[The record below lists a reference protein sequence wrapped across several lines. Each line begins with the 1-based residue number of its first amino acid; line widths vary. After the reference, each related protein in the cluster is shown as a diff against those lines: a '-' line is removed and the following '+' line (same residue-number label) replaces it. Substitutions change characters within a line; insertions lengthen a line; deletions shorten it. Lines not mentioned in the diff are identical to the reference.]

1 MSDFDRGDTDSNA
14 REARLTGQRMDEI
27 RDAEW
32 SARRE
37 DRDSLRGSLER
48 ATESFDDPPETK
60 IDLNDEPFDRYKRHG
75 DIRSGIA
82 ASIDESFFNSANA
95 ERRERYIGEFDQID
109 QQLKRSHGVDG
120 VTGIKQMIQ
129 VDAALRSPDFQTR
142 VNAIN
147 HMVEL
152 AHNESPYREAVQYRT
167 QEAATKEVEAWFK
180 KHQIGKTPEERAQIE
195 NLMGEYLSSPGAKRT
210 GNFDADLKHA
220 FRQATAGAKRVQFR

>member
-1 MSDFDRGDTDSNA
+1 MSQFDRAASDD
-14 REARLTGQRMDEI
+14 REAAYIGTRMDEN
-27 RDAEW
+27 RESEW
-32 SARRE
+32 ASRRE

-60 IDLNDEPFDRYKRHG
+60 IELNDEPYDHHRRHG
-75 DIRSGIA
+75 NIRSDLA
-82 ASIDESFFNSANA
+82 AAVDQSFFNSANA
-95 ERRERYIGEFDQID
+95 EKRERYIGEFDLVD

-120 VTGIKQMIQ
+120 MTGIKQMIQ

-152 AHNESPYREAVQYRT
+152 AHNESPYREAVEYRT
-167 QEAATKEVEAWFK
+167 QEAATKEVADWFN
-180 KHQIGKTPEERAQIE
+180 KHQIGKTPEEKAQIE
-195 NLMGEYLSSPGAKRT
+195 NLMGEYLSSPGARRT

-220 FRQATAGAKRVQFR
+220 FRMATAGAKRVQFR

>member
-1 MSDFDRGDTDSNA
+1 MSEFDRGDTDSNA

-32 SARRE
+32 TDKRA

-60 IDLNDEPFDRYKRHG
+60 INLNEEPYDRHRRHG
-75 DIRSGIA
+75 DIRSDLA
-82 ASIDESFFNSANA
+82 AAVDQSFYNSANA

-109 QQLKRSHGVDG
+109 QQIKRSHGVDG
-120 VTGIKQMIQ
+120 VTGIKQMIE

-152 AHNESPYREAVQYRT
+152 AHNESPYREAVAYRT
-167 QEAATKEVEAWFK
+167 QEAATKEVADWFG
-180 KHQIGKTPEERAQIE
+180 KHAIGKTPEEKAQIE
-195 NLMGEYLSSPGAKRT
+195 NLMAEYLSSPGARRT

-220 FRQATAGAKRVQFR
+220 FRMATAGAKRVQFR